1 VHNKWHA
8 NTIWLSVLVTL
19 YLFTL
24 NFFSNQEIVKI
35 YQSILPALIFLLLL
49 LIMGSLH
56 RYVWKAIAIPA
67 IFIASITLFFK
78 WRYQATV
85 TEDILLSGMIN
96 DATLTTEMLSLPLL
110 VWLLLT
116 AVIPIGVI
124 LRIAI
129 RKSILKKQI
138 FASLAVLLLMGI
150 TIRMQGYE
158 YRARGQI
165 RDYKTVQAIGSF
177 SPLDILYAYKKARK
191 AHKVLRKKYLQAKKV
206 LHQYTDEEED
216 RDQLIVLIVGESSRG
231 DHFSLN
237 GYDKETTPR
246 LESIKNLY
254 SFRHAKSCDTLTLR
268 SMHYMF
274 SPLTCR
280 AEDGSVSE
288 AAFTE
293 VFRSLG
299 YQVEIYSLQTLNAFY
314 HYLGYDALV
323 SKYAVVRE
331 QKSGTKDISLLPYA
345 QKSIEGYTKG
355 KKLIVIHTL
364 GSHQSYFDR
373 IEMSQES
380 FKPTCNSADVALCE
394 REELVNSYDNTI
406 VAIDSFIAS
415 IIRMLSR
422 KRAMLVYLSDHG
434 ESLGEGGVYF
444 HGKPKESAP
453 LEQFKIPFLFWF
465 SDSYRRT
472 PEAKRFTD
480 WIDTF
485 SLDAN
490 VSHDYLFHSILGCAG
505 ISSEDGGIDKKLNFC
520 QE

>member
-1 VHNKWHA
+1 MQVPNKWYA

-19 YLFTL
+19 YLFAL
-24 NFFSNQEIVKI
+24 NFFSNQDIVKI
-35 YQSILPALIFLLLL
+35 YQSVLPALVFLLLL
-49 LIMGSLH
+49 LIIGFLH
-56 RYVWKAIAIPA
+56 RFVWKAIAIPSL
-67 IFIASITLFFK
+67 FIASITLFFK

-96 DATLTTEMLSLPLL
+96 DASLTTEMLSLPLL
-110 VWLLLT
+110 IWLLLT
-116 AVIPIGVI
+116 AVIPTWII

-129 RKSILKKQI
+129 GKTTWKKKV
-138 FASLAVLLLMGI
+138 FALLAVLLLIGMTMRI
-150 TIRMQGYE
+150 QGYE

-191 AHKVLRKKYLQAKKV
+191 AHQVLTKKYLQAKEV
-206 LHQYTDEEED
+206 LHQYKDED
-216 RDQLIVLIVGESSRG
+216 RDQLIVLIVGESTRG
-231 DHFSLN
+231 DHLSLN
-237 GYDKETTPR
+237 GYNKETTPK
-246 LESIKNLY
+246 LQSIKNLY

-280 AEDGSVSE
+280 EEEGSVNE

-293 VFRSLG
+293 VFHSLG
-299 YQVEIYSLQTLNAFY
+299 YHIEIYSLQTLNAFY
-314 HYLGYDALV
+314 HYLGYDTLV

-331 QKSGTKDISLLPYA
+331 QKQGTKDISLLPYI

-373 IEMSQES
+373 IEKYQER
-380 FKPTCNSADVALCE
+380 FKPTCNSADVALCA

-406 VAIDSFIAS
+406 VAIDGFVAS
-415 IIRMLSR
+415 IIGMLSQ

-444 HGKPKESAP
+444 HGKPKKSAP
-453 LEQFKIPFLFWF
+453 KEQFKIPFLFWF
-465 SDSYRRT
+465 SNSYSRT
-472 PEAKRFTD
+472 AEVKQFTN
-480 WIDTF
+480 WVDTF

-490 VSHDYLFHSILGCAG
+490 VSHDHLFHSILGCAG
-505 ISSEDGGIDKKLNFC
+505 ISSEDGGIDTRLNFC